1 MKHTVYG
8 IALAVAAMLVVTIT
22 LAVSGK
28 HVRKNEMETSLNTA
42 VEQALEQFQSER
54 GNSES
59 PQDLIAR
66 FNQLLLMQME
76 SDSELQVE
84 ILNADV
90 EKGVLAVRIT
100 ETYRNILGK
109 EEKAVCRKSVILEEY
124 SEKKTYHTVT
134 FLSEGALYAR
144 YSLYE
149 GGKTVL
155 PETPRKDGKTFR
167 CWVKQGEGQEWDPV
181 HGTVEENLTLEAVF
195 E

>member
-90 EKGVLAVRIT
+90 EKGVLDVRIT

-109 EEKAVCRKSVILEEY
+109 EEKAVCRKHPGRM
-124 SEKKTYHTVT
+124 EKP
-134 FLSEGALYAR
+134 FAAG
-144 YSLYE
+144 
-149 GGKTVL
+149 
-155 PETPRKDGKTFR
+155 
-167 CWVKQGEGQEWDPV
+167 
-181 HGTVEENLTLEAVF
+181 
-195 E
+195 

>member
-66 FNQLLLMQME
+66 FNQQ
-76 SDSELQVE
+76 
-84 ILNADV
+84 
-90 EKGVLAVRIT
+90 
-100 ETYRNILGK
+100 
-109 EEKAVCRKSVILEEY
+109 
-124 SEKKTYHTVT
+124 
-134 FLSEGALYAR
+134 
-144 YSLYE
+144 
-149 GGKTVL
+149 
-155 PETPRKDGKTFR
+155 
-167 CWVKQGEGQEWDPV
+167 
-181 HGTVEENLTLEAVF
+181 
-195 E
+195 